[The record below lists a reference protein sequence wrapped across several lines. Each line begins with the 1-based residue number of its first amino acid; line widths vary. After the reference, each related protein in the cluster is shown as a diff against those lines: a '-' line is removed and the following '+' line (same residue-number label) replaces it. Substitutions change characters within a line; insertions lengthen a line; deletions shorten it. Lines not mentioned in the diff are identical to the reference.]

1 MYYDKVHIL
10 LNIAHTYYQITTKL
24 PIFTPSLDLFLLLF
38 FYHCLI
44 GGIATLVAVNKG
56 YPRFKWLIFGLV
68 GGTLAFFIALF
79 LEKKPKT

>member
-1 MYYDKVHIL
+1 MALVKKIEL
-10 LNIAHTYYQITTKL
+10 LTNMTTIDNISPT
-24 PIFTPSLDLFLLLF
+24 LDLFLLLL

-56 YPRFKWLIFGLV
+56 YQKFNWLIFGLV